1 MTEAI
6 GWVSSALLVLTIS
19 RQVWKQ
25 YREGTSDGVSKWLF
39 LGEISA
45 NVGFVVYSWLVG
57 NWVFVATSVFMVV
70 ASLAGLAV
78 LFHHRRREQ
87 PAPQSG

>member
-25 YREGTSDGVSKWLF
+25 YRAGTSK
-39 LGEISA
+39 
-45 NVGFVVYSWLVG
+45 
-57 NWVFVATSVFMVV
+57 
-70 ASLAGLAV
+70 
-78 LFHHRRREQ
+78 
-87 PAPQSG
+87 